1 MDTPE
6 IHALLVDDDPV
17 MRDLLSAILVDRGY
31 AVDCAADGQDALG
44 LLEGSDHNLVVTD
57 HYMPVMD
64 GLSLCRALRQRLR
77 GRPYVY
83 CIMLTAADDEATLVA
98 AMEAGVDDFLGKP
111 LREAELGARLH
122 AAERVL
128 ALEAGLANRN
138 RELGEAYAR
147 VRRELEMAR
156 ALQRGL
162 LPAPAQ
168 FAGARFDW
176 LFQASSYV
184 GGDTF
189 DYFQVG
195 PTQLCFHV
203 VDVAGHG
210 VAAAMMAFNAQHQL
224 RALSQQVA
232 RTLLAQGRSL
242 SETAVHVVSDYN
254 QRVLQSSRDPSHYL
268 TLLYG
273 LADLRAGQAALVQAG
288 HPPALLAAAGSEDF
302 RPVGEGGL
310 PLGIVDDGGFEA
322 RDIALSPGARL
333 ALYSDGVTECR
344 NRAGQA
350 FGTERLR
357 TLLAQQRRTPLAGT
371 ARALDRALAGW
382 HDTGLDDD
390 ITFLTLEAA

>member
-1 MDTPE
+1 MDTPA
-6 IHALLVDDDPV
+6 IKALLVDDDPT
-17 MRDLLSAILVDRGY
+17 MRALLAAILEDRGY
-31 AVDCAADGQDALG
+31 AVDRAGDGFAALG
-44 LLEGSDHNLVVTD
+44 LLADGAHNLVVTD
-57 HYMPVMD
+57 HYMPGMD
-64 GLSLCRALRQRLR
+64 GLSLCRALRRQAR
-77 GRPYVY
+77 GRPYIY
-83 CIMLTAADDEATLVA
+83 CIMLTAADDEATLVS

-128 ALEAGLANRN
+128 ALEAGLAHRN
-138 RELGEAYAR
+138 QELAQAYAR

-156 ALQRGL
+156 TLQRGL
-162 LPAPAQ
+162 LPAPTH
-168 FAGARFDW
+168 FAGVRFDW

-210 VAAAMMAFNAQHQL
+210 VAAAMLAFNAQHQL

-232 RTLLAQGRSL
+232 RTLLAQGSSL
-242 SETAVHVVSDYN
+242 CETAVHVVSDYN
-254 QRVLQSSRDPSHYL
+254 RRVLQSIRDPSHYL

-288 HPPALLAAAGSEDF
+288 HPPALLAEAGSEDF
-302 RPVGEGGL
+302 VPVGEGGL
-310 PLGIVDDGGFEA
+310 PLGIVADGGFEA
-322 RDIALSPGARL
+322 QALTLTPGARL
-333 ALYSDGVTECR
+333 VLYTDGVTECR
-344 NRAGQA
+344 DRTGQA

-357 TLLAQQRRTPLAGT
+357 ALLAQERRAPLADT
-371 ARALDRALAGW
+371 PRALDRALAGW
-382 HDTGLDDD
+382 HDASLDDD

>member
-1 MDTPE
+1 MEAPS
-6 IHALLVDDDPV
+6 IRALLVDDDPA
-17 MRDLLSAILVDRGY
+17 MRELLAAILADRGY
-31 AVDCAADGQDALG
+31 AVDSAADGYAALR
-44 LLEGSDHNLVVTD
+44 LLAAGAHNLVVTD
-57 HYMPVMD
+57 HTMPGMD
-64 GLSLCRALRQRLR
+64 GLTLCRTLRERTR

-83 CIMLTAADDEATLVA
+83 CMMLTAADDEATLVS

-128 ALEAGLANRN
+128 ALEAGLAHRN
-138 RELGEAYAR
+138 RELADAYAR

-168 FAGARFDW
+168 FAGARFEW

-232 RTLLAQGRSL
+232 RAWLAQGRSL
-242 SETAVHVVSDYN
+242 PETAVHVVSDYN
-254 QRVLQSSRDPSHYL
+254 RRVLQSIRDPSHYL

-273 LADLRAGQAALVQAG
+273 LADLQAGQAALVQAG
-288 HPPALLAAAGSEDF
+288 HPPALLAAAGCEDF
-302 RPVGEGGL
+302 LPVGEGGL
-310 PLGIVDDGGFEA
+310 PLGIVAEGGFEA
-322 RDIALSPGARL
+322 QAIALTPGARL
-333 ALYSDGVTECR
+333 VLYSDGVTECR

-357 TLLAQQRRTPLAGT
+357 ALLAQERRAALADT
-371 ARALDRALAGW
+371 AHALDRALAGW

>member
-1 MDTPE
+1 MDALS
-6 IHALLVDDDPV
+6 IKALLVDDDPT
-17 MRDLLSAILVDRGY
+17 MRELLAAILADRGY
-31 AVDCAADGQDALG
+31 AVDSAADGEAALR
-44 LLEGSDHNLVVTD
+44 LLAHGAHNLVVTD
-57 HYMPVMD
+57 HYMPGMD
-64 GLSLCRALRQRLR
+64 GLTLCRALRERTR

-83 CIMLTAADDEATLVA
+83 CIMLTAADDETTLVS

-128 ALEAGLANRN
+128 ALEVGLAHRN
-138 RELGEAYAR
+138 RELADAYTR

-156 ALQRGL
+156 TLQRGL

-176 LFQASSYV
+176 LFQASSFV

-224 RALSQQVA
+224 RALSQQTA
-232 RTLLAQGRSL
+232 RALLAQGRSL

-254 QRVLQSSRDPSHYL
+254 RRVLQSIRDPSHYL

-288 HPPALLAAAGSEDF
+288 HPPALLAAADSEDF
-302 RPVGEGGL
+302 VPVGEGGL
-310 PLGIVDDGGFEA
+310 PLGIVADGDFEA
-322 RDIALSPGARL
+322 HDITLTPGARL
-333 ALYSDGVTECR
+333 VLYSDGVTECR

-357 TLLAQQRRTPLAGT
+357 ALLAQARRAPLGDT
-371 ARALDRALAGW
+371 AHALDRALAGW

>member
-1 MDTPE
+1 MDPPA
-6 IHALLVDDDPV
+6 IKALLVDDDLA
-17 MRDLLSAILVDRGY
+17 MRSLLAALLGDRGY
-31 AVDCAADGQDALG
+31 VVDSAVDGPAAQR
-44 LLEGSDHNLVVTD
+44 LLAGGAHNLVVTD
-57 HYMPVMD
+57 HHPPGID
-64 GLSLCRALRQRLR
+64 GLALCRRLR
-77 GRPYVY
+77 EGAGGRPYVY
-83 CIMLTAADDEATLVA
+83 CIMLTAADDESTLVQ

-111 LREAELGARLH
+111 LREAELVARLH

-128 ALEAGLANRN
+128 ALEAGLAHRN
-138 RELGEAYAR
+138 GELADAYAR
-147 VRRELEMAR
+147 VRSELEMAR

-162 LPAPAQ
+162 LPAPTQ

-224 RALSQQVA
+224 RALSQQIA
-232 RTLLAQGRSL
+232 RTLLAQGASL
-242 SETAVHVVSDYN
+242 AETAVSVVSDYN
-254 QRVLQSSRDPSHYL
+254 RRMLQSIRDPSHYL

-273 LADLRAGQAALVQAG
+273 LADLRAGRAALVQAG
-288 HPPALLAAAGSEDF
+288 HPPALLAPAGSEDF
-302 RPVGEGGL
+302 VPVGEGGL
-310 PLGIVDDGGFEA
+310 PLGILADGGFEA
-322 RDIALSPGARL
+322 QDVALTPGARL
-333 ALYSDGVTECR
+333 VLYSDGVIECR
-344 NRAGQA
+344 NQAGQP

-357 TLLAQQRRTPLAGT
+357 ALLARKRRAPLADS

-390 ITFLTLEAA
+390 VTFLTLEAA